1 VEDAGFFEEGMKI
14 GSGYFRL
21 MLQKKCRV
29 DCGAGAD
36 G

>member
-1 VEDAGFFEEGMKI
+1 VEDVGFFEEGMKI

-21 MLQKKCRV
+21 MLKKKCKV